1 MKISFNHN
9 ILQNEIRAALRINL
23 HLLFSCSGDYS
34 HGSFTA
40 RGWNGTERRVEH
52 LVLEGNF
59 VMQVKLT
66 ASYFLTTDHP
76 KSRLGQPVL
85 VNRTTGEAFLPSDA
99 FVAYESWQ
107 KMPAAQ
113 VVAKMTSWRDFS
125 GEERSL
131 IELFV
136 GIQRQPEAPTSKVRE
151 ESGTPRS
158 VSLRALSR

>member
-1 MKISFNHN
+1 
-9 ILQNEIRAALRINL
+9 
-23 HLLFSCSGDYS
+23 
-34 HGSFTA
+34 
-40 RGWNGTERRVEH
+40 
-52 LVLEGNF
+52 
-59 VMQVKLT
+59 MQVKLT

-113 VVAKMTSWRDFS
+113 VVTKMTSWRDFS

-151 ESGTPRS
+151 EPDTPRS

>member
-1 MKISFNHN
+1 
-9 ILQNEIRAALRINL
+9 
-23 HLLFSCSGDYS
+23 
-34 HGSFTA
+34 
-40 RGWNGTERRVEH
+40 
-52 LVLEGNF
+52 
-59 VMQVKLT
+59 MQVKLT

-107 KMPAAQ
+107 KMPAGQ
-113 VVAKMTSWRDFS
+113 VVTKMTSWRDFS

-151 ESGTPRS
+151 EPDTPRS